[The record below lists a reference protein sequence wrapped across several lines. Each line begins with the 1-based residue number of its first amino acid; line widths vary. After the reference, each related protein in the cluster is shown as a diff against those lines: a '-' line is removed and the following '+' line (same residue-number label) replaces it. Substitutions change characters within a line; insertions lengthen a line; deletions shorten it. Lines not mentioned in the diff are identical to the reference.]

1 MCPRR
6 IQRYVDKQSLSKIK
20 LRYNN
25 ISKDSPDL
33 APVILNLE
41 EYEALRLNI
50 YRGLSQGECA
60 IELNTSQPTFSR
72 ILSSGIRKIVGAI
85 VEEKDFEIVAG
96 NITYKDWGGWGCW
109 NCDHEWQS
117 NNDIENKKCPE
128 CGSSQ
133 IFRLKKLV
141 TSYSQSNAN

>member
-1 MCPRR
+1 MSPKKLLRN
-6 IQRYVDKQSLSKIK
+6 VDKESLSKIK

-25 ISKDSPDL
+25 ISKNIPDS

-50 YRGLSQGECA
+50 YRGLSQGQCA
-60 IELNTSQPTFSR
+60 NALNISQPTFSR
-72 ILSSGIRKIVGAI
+72 ILSSGIKKLVGAI
-85 VEEKDFEIVAG
+85 VEEKDFEIVGG

-109 NCDHEWQS
+109 DCDNEWQGI
-117 NNDIENKKCPE
+117 NNSIEKKCPE
-128 CGSSQ
+128 CGSSK

-141 TSYSQSNAN
+141 TSYSQSKLN